1 MPLIEAFDLS
11 CGHAVPVLRGI
22 DIAVEAGETVA
33 LLGPNGSGK
42 STLLKT
48 LAGLLSPL
56 AGEIRLQSEDIWGIK
71 SREMAQK
78 ISHRAPLTHEQA
90 EAVVAR
96 FGDSMGLT
104 PQQRADMVARLQ
116 KVD

>member
-1 MPLIEAFDLS
+1 MPVELRAGSYSDLGGANYS
-11 CGHAVPVLRGI
+11 PRSDSI
-22 DIAVEAGETVA
+22 
-33 LLGPNGSGK
+33 K
-42 STLLKT
+42 TLLAAAQ
-48 LAGLLSPL
+48 AGIFEKHGSIPMQATILHSCFNVTPDE
-56 AGEIRLQSEDIWGIK
+56 A
-71 SREMAQK
+71 REMAQK